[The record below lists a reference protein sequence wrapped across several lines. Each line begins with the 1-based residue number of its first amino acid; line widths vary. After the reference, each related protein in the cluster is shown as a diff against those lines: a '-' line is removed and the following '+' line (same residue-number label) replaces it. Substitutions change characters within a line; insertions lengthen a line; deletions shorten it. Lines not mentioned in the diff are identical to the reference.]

1 MTTKSQEAFEAL
13 FKEVFPIQP
22 HDWFEKDSLGY
33 VSNSSNNGYKLYLAT
48 RKQALEEAVELAN
61 AWAMTHVIQDNA
73 NLTVGDYIVK
83 ELMK

>member
-13 FKEVFPIQP
+13 FKEVFPIQH

-33 VSNSSNNGYKLYLAT
+33 VSNSTNNGYKLYLAT
-48 RKQALEEAVELAN
+48 RKQALEHAYSIYEAAQELS
-61 AWAMTHVIQDNA
+61 HVKDG
-73 NLTVGDYIVK
+73 LR